1 MIGLFCIP
9 GASNY
14 ICTGLSFAALSQEE
28 VWLRD
33 YYLILGE
40 YYIVDVHHRVINSKC
55 LKRRCKRLG
64 RILEIHDD
72 PINPTWNKLH
82 SALR

>member
-40 YYIVDVHHRVINSKC
+40 YYIVDVHHRVINRQVFEKT
-55 LKRRCKRLG
+55 LQ
-64 RILEIHDD
+64 EIGPHFG
-72 PINPTWNKLH
+72 N
-82 SALR
+82 S